1 MICLV
6 VCMTTKNNLTTLTAL
21 TNQSPQKTL
30 TSRLIRPAQLPEYAV
45 HSDHPDHFDHFN
57 HPNNPTMDSNL
68 QNFVWNNN
76 GQKNCPERQF
86 VNKSVTR
93 VLAKF
98 AKRLF
103 GATSCTKLVKNDN
116 LQKCCPKHLLWIKL
130 SRMTTI
136 CNQTTLHRCL
146 SRRRLSSTKSG
157 S

>member
-1 MICLV
+1 MQNHQKADHIDHSDLSNHHDHPL
-6 VCMTTKNNLTTLTAL
+6 TTKNNLTTLTAL

-30 TSRLIRPAQLPEYAV
+30 TSRLTRPAQLPEYSV
-45 HSDHPDHFDHFN
+45 HSDHFNHFN

-68 QNFVWNNN
+68 QNFVSNNN

-116 LQKCCPKHLLWIKL
+116 LQKCCPKHLL
-130 SRMTTI
+130 
-136 CNQTTLHRCL
+136 
-146 SRRRLSSTKSG
+146 
-157 S
+157 